1 MNPIMELLRSYGDN
15 GGRYNALKI
24 LPHLEQCMVAFIL
37 GARRIGKTDL
47 FLRLACDLY
56 QQVVGEMGR
65 NRRDYLYEMEYW
77 EIVLIIRGYRRRN
90 ILQYQLQRQQIF
102 ASTFAFAGNKD
113 NKKPED
119 LVPMYFDYYIDMSEE
134 AITEEEQNELLDEI
148 AEINAL
154 NEQNQNQQQ
163 QQ

>member
-1 MNPIMELLRSYGDN
+1 M
-15 GGRYNALKI
+15 
-24 LPHLEQCMVAFIL
+24 
-37 GARRIGKTDL
+37 
-47 FLRLACDLY
+47 Y

-65 NRRDYLYEMEYW
+65 DRRDYLYEMEYW

-119 LVPMYFDYYIDMSEE
+119 LVPMYFDHYIDMSEE
-134 AITEEEQNELLDEI
+134 AITEEEEHELLDEI
-148 AEINAL
+148 AGINAL

-163 QQ
+163 Q

>member
-1 MNPIMELLRSYGDN
+1 M
-15 GGRYNALKI
+15 
-24 LPHLEQCMVAFIL
+24 
-37 GARRIGKTDL
+37 
-47 FLRLACDLY
+47 Y

-134 AITEEEQNELLDEI
+134 DITEEEQNELLEEI
-148 AEINAL
+148 AEINAF

-163 QQ
+163 Q